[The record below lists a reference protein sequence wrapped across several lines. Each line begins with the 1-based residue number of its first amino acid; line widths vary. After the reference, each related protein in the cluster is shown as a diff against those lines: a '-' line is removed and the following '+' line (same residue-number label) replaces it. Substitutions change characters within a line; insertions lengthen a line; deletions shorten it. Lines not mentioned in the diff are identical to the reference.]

1 METIICIAGLGGRSN
16 LFNKYG
22 DILSDYNLKFV
33 DVINWQVAQKEV
45 NWLVEKSESIIFLC
59 NCYGTQ
65 LALRAI
71 EKTPNKVSALI
82 AIEPYFGEFFP
93 WKKTALVAN
102 RGILSFVKLLHLL
115 GIKRT
120 NFPEVDYNWVERQPL
135 FLQPFSDIRHQS
147 LKDYFGKIDD
157 ILTFDLPPRVNTK
170 TLIIFSPKGFVRD
183 AKKRAHLKSVFSNSE
198 LAELGKN
205 SHNIMT
211 LSRQEI
217 ATSVKNWLKLNGI
230 K

>member
-1 METIICIAGLGGRSN
+1 METIICIAGLGGRSS

-33 DVINWQVAQKEV
+33 DVINWQVAQKEI
-45 NWLVEKSESIIFLC
+45 NSLVEKSENVIFLC
-59 NCYGTQ
+59 NCYGAQ

-71 EKTPNKVSALI
+71 EKTPEKVSALI
-82 AIEPYFGEFFP
+82 VIEPYFGEFFP
-93 WKKTALVAN
+93 WRKTALVIN
-102 RGILSFVKLLHLL
+102 HGILSFVKLLHLS

-120 NFPEVDYNWVERQPL
+120 KFPEIDYTWVERQPL

-147 LKDYFGKIDD
+147 LNDYFGKIDD
-157 ILTFDLPPRVNTK
+157 ILTFGLPSCVNTK

-183 AKKRAHLKSVFSNSE
+183 AKKRARLKSVFSNSR
-198 LAELGKN
+198 LVELGKN

-211 LSRQEI
+211 LSREEI
-217 ATSVKNWLKLNGI
+217 ATSVKNWLKLNTT